1 MPTIRRN
8 VYLSGPQDEYL
19 AAEAERL
26 GISVTELLRR
36 IVDQHRE
43 KEAANTKPR
52 KASK

>member
-8 VYLSGPQDEYL
+8 VYLSGPQDAYL

-43 KEAANTKPR
+43 REAADTKPQ